1 MAHRMKH
8 YPSQL
13 SGGQQQRVAVARAV
27 AGDPAILLA
36 DEPTGNLDSTNGEAV
51 MELLRELHRG
61 GATICMVTH
70 DPALRR
76 VTPIAPSSCSTAAW
90 WRSGPGRRWP
100 ERAMDVLLQDLRFA
114 ARSLAR
120 SPGLSLAA
128 ILTLGLGVG
137 ANSAMF
143 GVVDRLFFRPPAHVV
158 DPDRVVRV
166 NVTKTQPPFGTSTY
180 SIATFPRFADFR
192 DHARTLSSVA
202 AYAGSGFSLGRG
214 TGAQR
219 VNGELVTASF
229 FSLLGVQPER
239 GRFFTAEE
247 DRKGGA
253 RVAVLSH
260 EFWQR
265 QFAAAPD
272 VLGKTLHLNAS
283 VYTIVGVAPREFTGV
298 ELSGTDVWVPMSV
311 VAPESRWPHV
321 LECEGCFWLKTIA
334 RLAPGVTVAQAAS
347 EGTAL
352 YRAHVG
358 DGPGAEMASDSSA
371 TVSMGSVHEA
381 LGPNADK
388 AAKLSVW
395 IIAVCGAVLLIAC
408 ANVANL
414 LLARAL
420 QRRRE
425 IALRVALGAGRGRL
439 VRQLYAE
446 SGLLAALGLGAALLI
461 TLWAGPLL
469 RTALLPDAMAGASLD
484 PRVFAF
490 SAALA
495 VATALLAGFAPALHA
510 GVPDLSGALKSGA
523 REGGVVRS
531 TTRTGLLVGQVAL
544 TFVLLT
550 GAGLFISSLHQV
562 LGLRLGFD
570 PDRLIVASVNLD
582 ALGYKRPEINA
593 TYERLRERVRQLP
606 GVAGASLSIGT
617 PFQSS
622 WAVELSVPGRDSIPS
637 IKTGGPYVSAV
648 TPDYFRTLGTTV
660 RRGRAFTDGD
670 DAGAQRVAVVN
681 ETMARLVWPDEDPIG
696 KTMRIGRDPSPF
708 AVVGVVEDAR
718 RQEVTDEVVVQY
730 FVPLSQADSV
740 FSDGVGSLIVR
751 TSGPAEPLVGP
762 VRREIQASSAD
773 LPYPSIDP
781 MPQLYADQLRPWR
794 LGSSLFAL
802 FGGLGVL
809 LAAIGLY
816 GVLSYVV
823 SQRTQELGIRIA
835 LGAGRR
841 SVLGL
846 VLRQGLQV
854 TLAAVALGVIG
865 ALAAG
870 RAIASLLYGVSPHD
884 PVVLAAVALM
894 LTLVAV
900 VASYLPAQR
909 ATRVD
914 PMVALRTE

>member
-1 MAHRMKH
+1 
-8 YPSQL
+8 
-13 SGGQQQRVAVARAV
+13 
-27 AGDPAILLA
+27 
-36 DEPTGNLDSTNGEAV
+36 
-51 MELLRELHRG
+51 
-61 GATICMVTH
+61 
-70 DPALRR
+70 
-76 VTPIAPSSCSTAAW
+76 
-90 WRSGPGRRWP
+90 
-100 ERAMDVLLQDLRFA
+100 MDTLLQDLRFA
-114 ARSLAR
+114 ARSLAK
-120 SPGLSLAA
+120 SPGLTLAA
-128 ILTLGLGVG
+128 VLTLGLGIG
-137 ANSAMF
+137 ANSAAF

-166 NVTKTQPPFGTSTY
+166 NVTRTQPPFGTSTF
-180 SIATFPRFADFR
+180 SIATFPRYADLR
-192 DHARTLSSVA
+192 DHAHTLSSVA
-202 AYAGSGFSLGRG
+202 AYAGGGFSLGRG

-219 VNGELVTASF
+219 VTGELVTASF
-229 FSLLGVQPER
+229 FPLLGVQPER

-247 DRKGGA
+247 DRKGGE

-265 QFAAAPD
+265 QFAGEPD
-272 VLGKTLHLNAS
+272 VLGKTLQLNAG
-283 VYTIVGVAPREFTGV
+283 VYTIIGVAPRGFTGV
-298 ELSGTDVWVPMSV
+298 ELSGPDVWVPMSV
-311 VAPESRWPHV
+311 AAPESRWPQV
-321 LECEGCFWLKTIA
+321 LECEGCWWLQTIA
-334 RLAPGVTVAQAAS
+334 RLAHGVTAAQAAS

-352 YRAHVG
+352 YRAHVSDGG
-358 DGPGAEMASDSSA
+358 DRSADSTA
-371 TVSMGSVHEA
+371 TVSMGSVHKA
-381 LGPNADK
+381 LGPNVDP

-439 VRQLYAE
+439 IRQLYAE
-446 SGLLAALGLGAALLI
+446 SALLAVLGLGAAILV

-469 RTALLPDAMAGASLD
+469 RAALLPGAATAASLD

-495 VATALLAGFAPALHA
+495 LATALLAGFAPALHA
-510 GVPDLSGALKSGA
+510 GVPNLSSALKSGA
-523 REGGVVRS
+523 REGGVARS

-550 GAGLFISSLHQV
+550 GAGLFISSLHKV

-570 PDRLIVASVNLD
+570 PDRLIVATVNLD
-582 ALGYKRPEINA
+582 LLGYKRPEINA
-593 TYERLRERVRQLP
+593 TYERIRQRVLRLP
-606 GVAGASLSIGT
+606 GITSASLSIGT
-617 PFQSS
+617 PFQTSY
-622 WAVELSVPGRDSIPS
+622 AVSLDVPGRDSIPS
-637 IKTGGPYVSAV
+637 VKTGGPYVSAV
-648 TPDYFRTLGTTV
+648 TPDYFRTMGTAV
-660 RRGRAFTDGD
+660 RRGRAFAESDN
-670 DAGAQRVAVVN
+670 AGAQRVAVIN
-681 ETMARLVWPDEDPIG
+681 ETMAHLVWPGEDPLG
-696 KTMRIGRDPSPF
+696 KTMKIGKDPRPF
-708 AVVGVVEDAR
+708 EVVGVVEDAR
-718 RQEVTDEVVVQY
+718 REAVTDEIVVQY
-730 FVPLSQADSV
+730 FVPLAQSDSV
-740 FSDGVGSLIVR
+740 FSDGASSLIIR
-751 TSGPAEPLVGP
+751 TAGPAEPLVDD
-762 VRREIQASSAD
+762 VRREIQASSPD
-773 LPYPSIDP
+773 LPYPGIDP
-781 MPQLYADQLRPWR
+781 MPQLYADQLQPWR
-794 LGSSLFAL
+794 VGSSLFAL

-835 LGAGRR
+835 LGAGRS

-854 TLAAVALGVIG
+854 TLIAVVLGAAG

-884 PVVLAAVALM
+884 PLVLLAVAAV
-894 LTLVAV
+894 LTLVAL
-900 VASYLPAQR
+900 VASYLPAYR

>member
-1 MAHRMKH
+1 
-8 YPSQL
+8 
-13 SGGQQQRVAVARAV
+13 V
-27 AGDPAILLA
+27 D
-36 DEPTGNLDSTNGEAV
+36 T
-51 MELLRELHRG
+51 
-61 GATICMVTH
+61 
-70 DPALRR
+70 
-76 VTPIAPSSCSTAAW
+76 
-90 WRSGPGRRWP
+90 
-100 ERAMDVLLQDLRFA
+100 LLQDLRFA

-120 SPGLSLAA
+120 SPGLTLAA
-128 ILTLGLGVG
+128 ILTLGLGIG
-137 ANSAMF
+137 ANSAVF
-143 GVVDRLFFRPPAHVV
+143 GVVDRLFFRAPAHVV

-166 NVTKTQPPFGTSTY
+166 NVTKTLPPFGTSTY
-180 SIATFPRFADFR
+180 SVATFPRYADFR

-202 AYAGSGFSLGRG
+202 AYAGGGFSLGHG

-219 VNGELVTASF
+219 VNGVLVTAPF
-229 FSLLGVQPER
+229 FPLLGVQPER

-272 VLGKTLHLNAS
+272 VLGKTLQLNAS
-283 VYTIVGVAPREFTGV
+283 VYTIVGVAPKGFTGV

-321 LECEGCFWLKTIA
+321 LECEGCFWLQTIA
-334 RLAPGVTVAQAAS
+334 RLAPGVTATQAAS
-347 EGTAL
+347 EATAL
-352 YRAHVG
+352 YRAHVS
-358 DGPGAEMASDSSA
+358 DGGREERAADSAA
-371 TVSMGSVHEA
+371 TVSMGSVHKA

-425 IALRVALGAGRGRL
+425 IAVRVALGAGRGRL
-439 VRQLYAE
+439 IRQLYAE
-446 SGLLAALGLGAALLI
+446 SGLLAALGLGAAILV

-469 RTALLPDAMAGASLD
+469 RAALLPDAVTGATLD

-510 GVPDLSGALKSGA
+510 SVPDLSSALKSGA
-523 REGGVVRS
+523 REGGVARS
-531 TTRTGLLVGQVAL
+531 ATRTGLLVGQVAL

-550 GAGLFISSLHQV
+550 GAGLFISSLHKV

-582 ALGYKRPEINA
+582 PLGYRRLEINA
-593 TYERLRERVRQLP
+593 MYERIRQRVQQLP
-606 GVAGASLSIGT
+606 GVAGASLSIGA

-622 WAVELSVPGRDSIPS
+622 YAVSLDVPGRDSIPS
-637 IKTGGPYVSAV
+637 VKTGGPYVSAV
-648 TPDYFRTLGTTV
+648 TSDYFRTLGTTV
-660 RRGRAFTDGD
+660 RRGRAFTDAD
-670 DAGAQRVAVVN
+670 NAGAQRVVVVN
-681 ETMARLVWPDEDPIG
+681 ETMARLVWPGEDPLG
-696 KTMRIGRDPSPF
+696 KTMKIGQDPRPF
-708 AVVGVVEDAR
+708 EVVGVVEDAR
-718 RQEVTDEVVVQY
+718 REEVTDELVVQY
-730 FVPLSQADSV
+730 FVPLAQSDSV
-740 FSDGVGSLIVR
+740 FSDGVSSLMIR
-751 TSGPAEPLVGP
+751 TAGPAAPLVDD
-762 VRREIQASSAD
+762 VRREIQASSPE
-773 LPYPSIDP
+773 LPYPNIDP
-781 MPQLYADQLRPWR
+781 LPQLYASQLRPWR
-794 LGSSLFAL
+794 IGSSLFAL

-841 SVLGL
+841 SVLRL

-854 TLAAVALGVIG
+854 TLAAVLLGAAG

-870 RAIASLLYGVSPHD
+870 RAIASLLYGVSPRD
-884 PVVLAAVALM
+884 PLVLTAVALT

-900 VASYLPAQR
+900 VASYLPARR

-914 PMVALRTE
+914 PMVALRHE